1 MTTPFD
7 PAGPIGY
14 QPVEFLDIPPMGETV
29 GNPTRLKP
37 IVTTRGPAPAPQAR
51 SGRLVAM
58 SPVPRAAIDLR
69 DRRRRESRQV
79 QSEAPCGS

>member
-29 GNPTRLKP
+29 GNPPRLEP
-37 IVTTRGPAPAPQAR
+37 IVTTEGPAPAPQVR
-51 SGRLVAM
+51 PTRRVAM
-58 SPVPRAAIDLR
+58 SPVDRAALAASSKAR
-69 DRRRRESRQV
+69 S
-79 QSEAPCGS
+79 